1 MLRIRPDKHTNPDKS
16 IMYAATLLLNKLRT
30 DKQVDF
36 STLLSLVKTKTGS
49 DYVLFM
55 PAINLLYLLGLIEY
69 HTKTDR
75 FEYIGK

>member
-1 MLRIRPDKHTNPDKS
+1 MLRITPDKHTDPDKS
-16 IMYAATLLLNKLRT
+16 IMYTTALLLDALRT
-30 DKQVDF
+30 NKQMDF
-36 STLLSLVKTKTGS
+36 SALLSLVKAKTGS